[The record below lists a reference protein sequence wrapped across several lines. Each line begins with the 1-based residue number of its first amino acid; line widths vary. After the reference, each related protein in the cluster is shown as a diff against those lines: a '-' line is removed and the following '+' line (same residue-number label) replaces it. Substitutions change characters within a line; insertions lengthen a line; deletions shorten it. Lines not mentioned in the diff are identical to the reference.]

1 MYKLLLVR
9 NRILRKI
16 VPILMKY
23 FIDVIENFWRIQY
36 EIRKISFEMNN

>member
-1 MYKLLLVR
+1 MKLVR

-23 FIDVIENFWRIQY
+23 FIDVENFWRIRY